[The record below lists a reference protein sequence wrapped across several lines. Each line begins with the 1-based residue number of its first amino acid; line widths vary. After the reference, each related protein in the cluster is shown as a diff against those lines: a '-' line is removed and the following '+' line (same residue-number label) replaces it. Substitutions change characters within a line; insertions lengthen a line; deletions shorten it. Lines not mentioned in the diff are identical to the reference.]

1 MNIILLRKDGS
12 CTRSIH
18 FTRWYHLALPVLV
31 MGVLVSGVL
40 GYGYYLGTQQSSS
53 PLVED
58 WQQEM
63 LLQKQDIESTRM
75 RVQSDIDALTR
86 RIGELQGHITRLDA
100 LGNKL
105 VNMAGIDSKE
115 FDFSGAPAVGGPESV
130 TDEAP
135 EVTQNHLLTVIEDL
149 ARQIEH
155 RSEQLEVLDEVIL
168 TKNLQK
174 EIKPAGRPI
183 KKGWISSYYGMRA
196 NPFTGKPEFHRGMD
210 LAGKKG
216 SPVIAVASGV
226 ITWAGKRYGY
236 GNMVE
241 INHGNGYVTRY
252 GHGAEVLVNEGDAV
266 KQGDEIMKMGSTG
279 RSTGPHVHF
288 EVLKHGRH
296 VNPTKFVQASR
307 N

>member
-1 MNIILLRKDGS
+1 
-12 CTRSIH
+12 
-18 FTRWYHLALPVLV
+18 

-40 GYGYYLGTQQSSS
+40 GYGYYLGTQQGSS
-53 PLVED
+53 PLVDD

-75 RVQSDIDALTR
+75 RVQSEIDALTR
-86 RIGELQGHITRLDA
+86 RIGELHGHITRLDA

-115 FDFSGAPAVGGPESV
+115 FDFSRTPAVGGPEPVSIEGSE
-130 TDEAP
+130 D
-135 EVTQNHLLTVIEDL
+135 TQNYLLTVIEDL

-155 RSEQLEVLDEVIL
+155 RSAQLEVLDEVIL

-174 EIKPAGRPI
+174 EIQPAGRPI
-183 KKGWISSYYGMRA
+183 KKGWISSYYGMRSD
-196 NPFTGKPEFHRGMD
+196 PFTGKPEFHRGMD
-210 LAGKKG
+210 LAGKMG
-216 SPVIAVASGV
+216 SPIIAVASGV

-252 GHGAEVLVNEGDAV
+252 AHGAEILVNEGDTV